1 MDTFVNVGTYAS
13 HIEAE
18 LAQAT
23 LAAAGIDSILRHD
36 DAGGMIAALD
46 QKLGIRVAVEADKAE
61 EARAVLTGTAEELL
75 GS

>member
-1 MDTFVNVGTYAS
+1 MDTFVTVGSYGTQ
-13 HIEAE
+13 IEAE

-23 LAAAGIDSILRHD
+23 LAAAGIDSFLRRD

-46 QKLGIRVAVEADKAE
+46 QREGIRIAVEADKAD
-61 EARAVLTGTAEELL
+61 EARAILTGTAEELP